1 MINTAPQGSNSVNGR
16 EKYFKIIT
24 FKAPVDQLSHR
35 PVVCG
40 LHFCAGGSWVAGSNL
55 GGAASNFFF
64 SILPSACFYPLACFC
79 LFSLLTPFSF
89 ARFFRQRIS
98 RVSMGWWHL
107 QFSAKILALL
117 RLSFNFLQLRLT
129 KKLKINFFVS
139 KS

>member
-1 MINTAPQGSNSVNGR
+1 MAEKNTSRLLLLRLQLTSCRIAQWYVVYIFALEEVGSQVQISA
-16 EKYFKIIT
+16 ELLPIF
-24 FKAPVDQLSHR
+24 
-35 PVVCG
+35 
-40 LHFCAGGSWVAGSNL
+40 
-55 GGAASNFFF
+55 FFF

-107 QFSAKILALL
+107 RFSAKILALL